1 MVLAFD
7 GQHLDDV
14 LLAADLALQLLAVN
28 SEEALAV
35 RYGWHLVL
43 LLLLLWLLLLLVRVE
58 ISPSWAL
65 AAVVQVVDGR
75 RVADLVCK
83 GGLIVATGLS

>member
-14 LLAADLALQLLAVN
+14 LLAADLALQLLAVD

-35 RYGWHLVL
+35 RHRGHCV
-43 LLLLLWLLLLLVRVE
+43 LLLLLVRVE

-65 AAVVQVVDGR
+65 AAVVRVVDGR

-83 GGLIVATGLS
+83 GELIVAAGFT

>member
-14 LLAADLALQLLAVN
+14 LLAADLALELLAVD

-35 RYGWHLVL
+35 RHRGHCV
-43 LLLLLWLLLLLVRVE
+43 LLLLVRVE

-65 AAVVQVVDGR
+65 AAVVRVVDGR

-83 GGLIVATGLS
+83 GELIVAAGFT